1 MKKLKFLLLTFLFIS
16 CLNSCFFLAS
26 FCADY
31 GCMKTGEP
39 KFSKK
44 DPRGIYLV
52 LYEKGYENYPEE
64 ILQRKKEYV
73 EIENHKILLP
83 ENTTLKKFRDALS
96 GSGYN
101 YRMGGEYEHL
111 VHYYLYDKER
121 KVGFPLGFR
130 FDKED
135 GDFLGWAIDGKDE
148 SIVKEDKHIY
158 YKKVF
163 FSNLNDTY
171 YSDKMYIN
179 RISEDIYIIFGD
191 YSDEDRAKSRRKV
204 TNFLKELVKEWEK

>member
-1 MKKLKFLLLTFLFIS
+1 MR
-16 CLNSCFFLAS
+16 
-26 FCADY
+26 
-31 GCMKTGEP
+31 TGEP
-39 KFSKK
+39 KYSKK
-44 DPRGIYLV
+44 DPRGIYKV
-52 LYEKGYENYPEE
+52 IFEKGYENYPEE

-73 EIENHKILLP
+73 EIENHRILLP
-83 ENTTLKKFRDALS
+83 ENTTLKKFRNALS

-101 YRMGGEYEHL
+101 YRMGGEYEFE
-111 VHYYLYDKER
+111 VQYYLYDKKR

-135 GDFLGWAIDGKDE
+135 GIFLAWAIDGKNE

-158 YKKVF
+158 YKKKF
-163 FSNLNDTY
+163 FRDRNETY

-191 YSDEDRAKSRRKV
+191 YSGEDGTKAGKRV

>member
-31 GCMKTGEP
+31 GCMGRGGP
-39 KFSKK
+39 RFSKK
-44 DPRGIYLV
+44 GAGGIYVV
-52 LYEKGYENYPEE
+52 LHKKGYENYPEE

-73 EIENHKILLP
+73 EIENQKILLP
-83 ENTTLKKFRDALS
+83 ENMTLKKFQDS
-96 GSGYN
+96 PEYD
-101 YRMGGEYEHL
+101 YRMGIYENL

-130 FDKED
+130 FDKNENS
-135 GDFLGWAIDGKDE
+135 LSQAIDGTDHQYIGK
-148 SIVKEDKHIY
+148 VDKYIY
-158 YKKVF
+158 YRKNPEG
-163 FSNLNDTY
+163 SE
-171 YSDKMYIN
+171 YSPYVSIRTYIN
-179 RISEDIYIIFGD
+179 RINEEVYITFAD
-191 YSDEDRAKSRRKV
+191 YSNIEERVSRVKI

>member
-83 ENTTLKKFRDALS
+83 ENTTLKKFRNALS

-101 YRMGGEYEHL
+101 YRMGGEYEYL

-130 FDKED
+130 FDKNENS
-135 GDFLGWAIDGKDE
+135 LSQAIDGTDHQYIGK
-148 SIVKEDKHIY
+148 VDKYIY
-158 YKKVF
+158 YRKNPEG
-163 FSNLNDTY
+163 SE
-171 YSDKMYIN
+171 YSPYVSIRTYIN
-179 RISEDIYIIFGD
+179 RINEEVYITFAD
-191 YSDEDRAKSRRKV
+191 YSNIEERVSRV
-204 TNFLKELVKEWEK
+204 HITHFLTAFVQVWET

>member
-31 GCMKTGEP
+31 GCMGRGGP
-39 KFSKK
+39 RFSKK
-44 DPRGIYLV
+44 GAGGIYVV
-52 LYEKGYENYPEE
+52 LHKKGYENYPEE

-73 EIENHKILLP
+73 EIENQKILLP
-83 ENTTLKKFRDALS
+83 ENMTLKKFQDS
-96 GSGYN
+96 PEYN
-101 YRMGGEYEHL
+101 YRMGDYEEM

-130 FDKED
+130 FDKNENS
-135 GDFLGWAIDGKDE
+135 LSRVIEGKNE
-148 SIVKEDKHIY
+148 FVGKEGKHIY
-158 YKKVF
+158 YRK
-163 FSNLNDTY
+163 SSQNPPYRRRT
-171 YSDKMYIN
+171 YIN
-179 RISEDIYIIFGD
+179 RISEDIYITFGD
-191 YSDEDRAKSRRKV
+191 YSGEDGTEAGKRV

>member
-31 GCMKTGEP
+31 GCMGKGT
-39 KFSKK
+39 KFSNKE
-44 DPRGIYLV
+44 PGGIYTV
-52 LYEKGYENYPEE
+52 FYKKGYENYLEE

-83 ENTTLKKFRDALS
+83 ENMTLKKFQDS
-96 GSGYN
+96 PEYD
-101 YRMGGEYEHL
+101 YRMGIYENL

-130 FDKED
+130 FDKNENS
-135 GDFLGWAIDGKDE
+135 LSQAIDGTDHQYIGK
-148 SIVKEDKHIY
+148 VDKYIY
-158 YKKVF
+158 YRKNPEG
-163 FSNLNDTY
+163 SE
-171 YSDKMYIN
+171 YSPYVSIRTYIN
-179 RISEDIYIIFGD
+179 RINEEVYITFAD
-191 YSDEDRAKSRRKV
+191 YSNIEERVSRVKI